1 MHYAILAA
9 SKRNKAPQETT
20 ANGNSTL
27 CSRSLRSDSF
37 VCAGWPASDFDT
49 LTRLAQF
56 GGAMIAVSFRGARAF
71 RHKLLI
77 HPLCAGLHSAACMC
91 VSLSVFCV
99 CESWTLLFPSH
110 STIGPN
116 FEPRT
121 VSAPAPRGA
130 RLPRNSWFVL
140 R

>member
-1 MHYAILAA
+1 MHTR
-9 SKRNKAPQETT
+9 S
-20 ANGNSTL
+20 
-27 CSRSLRSDSF
+27 SLRANETKHRKKPRQTATPHSARDLFGQTLS
-37 VCAGWPASDFDT
+37 CTGWLASHFDT
-49 LTRLAQF
+49 LTRPAQF
-56 GGAMIAVSFRGARAF
+56 GGAMIAISFRGARAF

-77 HPLCAGLHSAACMC
+77 HPLAQACIARPAC
-91 VSLSVFCV
+91 VCPCLFFCV

-121 VSAPAPRGA
+121 VSAPAPQGA

>member
-9 SKRNKAPQETT
+9 SKRNRAPQETT

-27 CSRSLRSDSF
+27 CSRSPRSDSF

-56 GGAMIAVSFRGARAF
+56 GGAMIAVSFRGARAS

-77 HPLCAGLHSAACMC
+77 YPLCAGLHSAACMC
-91 VSLSVFCV
+91 VSLSFFLCLRVMDP
-99 CESWTLLFPSH
+99 SFPFPFHHRSKFRAKNRQRTSAAR
-110 STIGPN
+110 STFTPK
-116 FEPRT
+116 
-121 VSAPAPRGA
+121 
-130 RLPRNSWFVL
+130 
-140 R
+140 